1 MSSLSDSLKLK
12 AAGQKA
18 PAVTGTQLHTP
29 DTPLDEGKSGGIA
42 KSKQVK
48 NAGSTSP
55 TAGDSGLSSKF
66 TKSIGGGSQSDKT
79 VGYF

>member
-1 MSSLSDSLKLK
+1 MASLSDSLRLK

-18 PAVTGTQLHTP
+18 PAVTGQPLSTP

-48 NAGSTSP
+48 NAGSTSVTSP
-55 TAGDSGLSSKF
+55 NVSNKF
-66 TKSIGGGSQSDKT
+66 IKSIGGSTDSDKT